1 MTKREGVQA
10 LERVGRVIGKVQ
22 YLCDRLERLKRET
35 DDHHQT
41 TGHILRA
48 FGNFY
53 EDELDDLISD
63 VKRIK
68 QQLESFVEDS
78 EKNE

>member
-1 MTKREGVQA
+1 M
-10 LERVGRVIGKVQ
+10 ERVGRVIERVQ
-22 YLCDRLERLKRET
+22 ELRDRLERLERQT
-35 DDHHQT
+35 GDHHQT

-48 FGNFY
+48 FANFY

-63 VKRIK
+63 VKWIE

-78 EKNE
+78 EENE